1 MYTLGKTSSFAPA
14 QLRTDAIGQ
23 KLATRIGTQAQ
34 RDAAARIGADQLLTI
49 PSTKREAVRSAVDTI
64 RAEAR
69 MPVVPPNLSDACK
82 CYTQA
87 AVDFAVSQG
96 APPPP
101 ADVVALIAAQCA
113 SDEAGFRDALK
124 AGGVSVSKCL
134 PVWKRPSTWVIGG
147 AAALGLFLVL
157 R

>member
-23 KLATRIGTQAQ
+23 KIATQIGTQLQ
-34 RDAAARIGADQLLTI
+34 RDAAARIGADQLRDRGFQ
-49 PSTKREAVRSAVDTI
+49 SEAARSAVDTI

-69 MPVVPPNLSDACK
+69 MPRVPPNLSDACK

-101 ADVVALIAAQCA
+101 VDVVAELAATCA
-113 SDEAGFRDALK
+113 VDEAGFRDALK
-124 AGGVSVSKCL
+124 AGGISISQCV